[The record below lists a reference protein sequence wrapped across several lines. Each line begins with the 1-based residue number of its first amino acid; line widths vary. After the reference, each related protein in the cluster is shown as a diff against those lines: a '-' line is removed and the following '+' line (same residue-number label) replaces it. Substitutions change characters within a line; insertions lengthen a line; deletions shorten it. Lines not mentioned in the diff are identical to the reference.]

1 MEPTPGTRV
10 TFKLEDF
17 ASFKKPPQSQ
27 SAKEVEEKASV
38 FKIASAEDSDSIFED
53 HLQEDKLKKLR
64 AVEDDYDS
72 DEYGGQLGENDYS
85 LDEGEYSG
93 E

>member
-1 MEPTPGTRV
+1 M
-10 TFKLEDF
+10 
-17 ASFKKPPQSQ
+17 
-27 SAKEVEEKASV
+27 

-85 LDEGEYSG
+85 LDEGE
-93 E
+93 